1 MAAAQ
6 ADDTIVQLQ
15 QSFQQLTDESAG
27 PNDTAALKLLRS
39 ILKNLVA
46 HPGEEKY
53 LKLRLS
59 GKAGQ
64 KITASPAAVSY
75 LQTLGFT
82 RSADNEFFQIPPT
95 NAVSL
100 VNPQVASQMIAT
112 AHQIL
117 MEPSPSSISH
127 TQPVSADENFEGMS
141 LKQKARR
148 QKEIADKKAREKAV
162 LLRKAELAKIKQD
175 AFVRKNDENWSSG
188 VCSAAGKGGKSI
200 GTFREKFGED
210 QGGG

>member
-15 QSFQQLTDESAG
+15 QYFQQLTDESAG
-27 PNDTAALKLLRS
+27 PNDTAALKLVRS
-39 ILKNLVA
+39 IVKNLVA

-53 LKLRLS
+53 LKLRLN

-82 RSADNEFFQIPPT
+82 RSADNEFFQISPDHV
-95 NAVSL
+95 VSL
-100 VNPQVASQMIAT
+100 VNPQVASQIITT

-117 MEPSPSSISH
+117 IEPSPSSIPH
-127 TQPVSADENFEGMS
+127 AQPVSADENFEGMS

-148 QKEIADKKAREKAV
+148 QKEIADKKAREKAI
-162 LLRKAELAKIKQD
+162 LQRKAELAKIKQD
-175 AFVRKNDENWSSG
+175 AFVRQNDENWSSG
-188 VCSAAGKGGKSI
+188 VSSAAGKGGKSI